1 MRDCKEWMGLRRDY
15 HDRPSTVSSQV
26 LREVITREVY
36 SAPDIVVLN
45 RRYSSMKASLNELF
59 QREELRGSTYTRLKI
74 FLRGEYEKR
83 REVLCEREHRARLE
97 GGTK

>member
-1 MRDCKEWMGLRRDY
+1 MRDCKEWMGSRREY
-15 HDRPSTVSSQV
+15 HDRPRTASSQV

-45 RRYSSMKASLNELF
+45 RRYSSMNTSLKEMF
-59 QREELRGSTYTRLKI
+59 QREELTGATYSRLKI
-74 FLRGEYEKR
+74 ILRGEYEKR
-83 REVLCEREHRARLE
+83 REVLFEREHRARSE